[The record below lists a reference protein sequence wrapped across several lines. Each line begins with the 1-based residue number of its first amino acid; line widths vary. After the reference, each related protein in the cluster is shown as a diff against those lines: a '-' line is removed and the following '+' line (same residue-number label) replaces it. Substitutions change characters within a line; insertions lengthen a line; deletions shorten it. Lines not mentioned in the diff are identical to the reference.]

1 MQKRRIGNTV
11 HMGILIVLFMVLF
24 LILLLS
30 MPLIV
35 EARARIGVRG
45 AVVHGRVWLLGLVP
59 IPVRLRIYLFEQPY
73 FTLGIGKKRV
83 FLLQKQRKQQKPPIA
98 GVRLLR
104 LGTRTTVGV
113 EGEPAQ
119 AVLLA
124 GTLAVL
130 LAMLTTR
137 VAESGSAGAA
147 LAKTSLFRITAGA
160 QAIVSPPQ
168 LLFSIARRRI
178 ARRKAVNNTRKLKE
192 KRTSY
197 ASC

>member
-1 MQKRRIGNTV
+1 MR
-11 HMGILIVLFMVLF
+11 MWILIVLFVL
-24 LILLLS
+24 LLLLLVLS

-83 FLLQKQRKQQKPPIA
+83 FLLQKRVKHKKPIA
-98 GVRLLR
+98 GVRILR